1 MHPTLFHLGPIPI
14 RSYGFM
20 MMLGF
25 LAAVITSS
33 RRAKKCGADPEFV
46 TNLALL
52 ALLSGVIGARVFYVV
67 HHWPMFAATDNPI
80 LTAINL
86 TSGGLEFYGGF
97 LTAIFCIYVYLRRK
111 NKSIRWYLDILA
123 PAIML
128 GLAFGRIGCFLNSC
142 CWGKV
147 TNLPIAV
154 RFPYASLPFEQQWGK
169 THQVKVPAEFIL
181 YGPDNTPFLIDRDL
195 IQLTDEQ
202 LKKELSKVK
211 PDSSRGI
218 LLNILNTHLK
228 EYHITMSELR
238 ELIKKLDLRTQPIH
252 PTQLYSSFMALM
264 ISLFL
269 GWFFWHHKYDG
280 EVFVLMFIIY
290 PINRFLIE
298 MIRADNPH
306 DTFGFTVSQFISLV
320 AIPIAIL
327 AFMSL
332 RFLPPNSPRK
342 IAELS
347 EHKSEADATN
357 APEIDNENQEN

>member
-52 ALLSGVIGARVFYVV
+52 SLLSGVIGARIFYVV
-67 HHWPMFAATDNPI
+67 HHWPAFAVSGNPLFAI
-80 LTAINL
+80 INL
-86 TSGGLEFYGGF
+86 TAGGLEFYGGF
-97 LTAIFCIYVYLRRK
+97 LAAVACVYIYLRRK

-147 TNLPIAV
+147 TKCPLAV
-154 RFPYASLPFEQQWGK
+154 RFPYASLPFEHQWLK

-181 YGPDNTPFLIDRDL
+181 YAPDGTPFIIDRNL
-195 IQLTDEQ
+195 IQLTDSQ
-202 LKKELSKVK
+202 LKTELANVK
-211 PDSSRGI
+211 PNSSRGI
-218 LLNILNTHLK
+218 LLNILNTHLQR
-228 EYHITMSELR
+228 YHLTMAELR
-238 ELIKKLDLRTQPIH
+238 QMIKKLDLRSQPIH

-269 GWFFWHHKYDG
+269 GWYFWHHKYDG
-280 EVFVLMFIIY
+280 AVFIMMFIIY

-320 AIPIAIL
+320 AVPLAIL
-327 AFMSL
+327 AFLML
-332 RFLPPNSPRK
+332 RFLPADSPRK
-342 IAELS
+342 AAELNQQQS
-347 EHKSEADATN
+347 SDIDPKADS
-357 APEIDNENQEN
+357 

>member
-52 ALLSGVIGARVFYVV
+52 ALLSGVIGARIFYVI
-67 HHWPMFAATDNPI
+67 HHWPLFAATENPI
-80 LTAINL
+80 WSAINL
-86 TSGGLEFYGGF
+86 TAGGLEFYGGF
-97 LTAIFCIYVYLRRK
+97 LTAVLCIYIYLRRK

-142 CWGKV
+142 CWGKP
-147 TNLPIAV
+147 TTLPIAV
-154 RFPYASLPFEQQWGK
+154 RFPYASLPFEQQWNK
-169 THQVKVPAEFIL
+169 THLVKVPAEFIL
-181 YGPDNTPFLIDRDL
+181 YAPDNTPFLIDRNL

-202 LKKELSKVK
+202 LKKELETAK
-211 PDSSRGI
+211 PNSGRGV
-218 LLNILNTHLK
+218 LLNILNTHLQ
-228 EYHITMSELR
+228 EYHITMAGLR
-238 ELIKKLDLRTQPIH
+238 KLIKQLDLRTKPIH

-269 GWFFWHHKYDG
+269 SWYFWHHKYDG

-298 MIRADNPH
+298 MLRADNPH
-306 DTFGFTVSQFISLV
+306 DTFGLTISQFISLV
-320 AIPIAIL
+320 AIPIAL
-327 AFMSL
+327 MAFISL
-332 RFLPPNSPRK
+332 RFLPDKSPRK
-342 IAELS
+342 LAELREANNES
-347 EHKSEADATN
+347 VSEKQEHK
-357 APEIDNENQEN
+357 Q

>member
-33 RRAKKCGADPEFV
+33 HRAKKCGADPEFV

-52 ALLSGVIGARVFYVV
+52 SLLSGVIGARIFYVV
-67 HHWPMFAATDNPI
+67 HYWSAFITADHPLFAM
-80 LTAINL
+80 INL
-86 TSGGLEFYGGF
+86 TAGGLEFYGGF
-97 LTAIFCIYVYLRRK
+97 LLAVTCVLAYLRLK

-147 TNLPIAV
+147 TNLPIGV
-154 RFPYASLPFEQQWGK
+154 RFPYASLPFQQQWLK

-181 YGPDNTPFLIDRDL
+181 YAPDGTPFIIDRNL
-195 IQLTDEQ
+195 IQITDSQ
-202 LKKELSKVK
+202 LKAELAKVK
-211 PDSSRGI
+211 PNSSRGI

-228 EYHITMSELR
+228 AYNLTMAKLR
-238 ELIKKLDLRTQPIH
+238 ALIKKLDLRTKPIH

-269 GWFFWHHKYDG
+269 GWYFWHHKYDG
-280 EVFVLMFIIY
+280 AVFIMLFIIY

-320 AIPIAIL
+320 VVPLAIL
-327 AFMSL
+327 AFL
-332 RFLPPNSPRK
+332 VIRLLPANSPRK
-342 IAELS
+342 VAELNEQKAS
-347 EHKSEADATN
+347 ANEAQR
-357 APEIDNENQEN
+357 EL